1 MESEIC
7 NFIAETKKD
16 DESNRT
22 IVFNRMEDKLDAKS
36 IKKKKK
42 YRCLK
47 ICADYHLMLHLFKE
61 AFHYYCE
68 AEEQLRKLDDYL
80 WVLGAIQGKLSCAVM
95 HSNLSLSNHEEYI

>member
-1 MESEIC
+1 
-7 NFIAETKKD
+7 
-16 DESNRT
+16 
-22 IVFNRMEDKLDAKS
+22 MEDRLDAKS

-47 ICADYHLMLHLFKE
+47 ICADFHLMLQLYQG

-80 WVLGAIQGKLSCAVM
+80 WVLGAIQGKLACAVIQ
-95 HSNLSLSNHEEYI
+95 SNLELSNQEQYI